1 MKVQCVCLFMSHL
14 VSKAHLSIVSNLMM
28 LLIAAVVVV
37 LALVVLVGRFLLQ
50 SETIKSLVQ
59 AANDLAEEY
68 NDQYDLDATNGN
80 DAKKET

>member
-14 VSKAHLSIVSNLMM
+14 VSKAHLSNLMM

-50 SETIKSLVQ
+50 SETIKGLVQ